1 MNQTKVKGFLGI
13 LFILLMFAGFFSWEF
28 YFKDTLM
35 YEDVVV
41 LTTEKAKGEIITAEE
56 VTTKSVQL
64 DAFSNAIKNP
74 ELVVGKATLVDIT
87 PDIPLSENYFGDIE
101 TTVLKGQ
108 FVFAVPS
115 DWIYGVPQS
124 LRATDEVFFY
134 EVKPDQKL
142 DNVTIIDENKVSE
155 IEKMDE
161 YEFVLSTRVMYVKDS
176 GNREVVNVN
185 ETREDASGTIHTI
198 EIVVDVEDLQLLES
212 KYRNGSKFII
222 MYRG

>member
-35 YEDVVV
+35 YEEVIV

-56 VTTKSVQL
+56 VTTKSVQF
-64 DAFSNAIKNP
+64 DSFANAIKNP
-74 ELVVGKATLVDIT
+74 ELVVGKATLVDIS
-87 PDIPLSENYFGDIE
+87 PDIPLSEKYFGDQE
-101 TTVLKGQ
+101 TTVLKDE
-108 FVFAVPS
+108 FVFAIPS

-124 LRATDEVFFY
+124 LRSSDEIYFY
-134 EVKPDQKL
+134 EVKPEQKL
-142 DNVTIIDENKVSE
+142 DNVTIIEENQIDE
-155 IEKMDE
+155 IEKLDE

-185 ETREDASGTIHTI
+185 ETREDASGTIDSI
-198 EIVVDVEDLQLLES
+198 EIVVDVEELQTLEA

-222 MYRG
+222 LYRG